1 MTGLL
6 RWERRFGAQ
15 RALRAQRGRVQPAPA
30 GSGADFSSPAA
41 AGSQAGGGGARG
53 LPPGTGARGRQRDHG
68 RPGRRSPRG
77 RHGSRWSVFILFRC
91 SVLFLTQRPPRGGAE
106 RERERG
112 CCGGAAPTCSSAGRR
127 QTGSLRGER
136 GAPPGFFLA
145 RAGGADVG
153 LLEGEAKSGICLS
166 NPQWRGGARRLSS
179 PPVPPF
185 VQSCPQP
192 PPL

>member
-41 AGSQAGGGGARG
+41 AGSQAGGGGAWG

-68 RPGRRSPRG
+68 RPGRRSLRG

-106 RERERG
+106 RERERMLRGG
-112 CCGGAAPTCSSAGRR
+112 CSHLQQCGTKADGVPAGRAR
-127 QTGSLRGER
+127 CP
-136 GAPPGFFLA
+136 PPGFFLA

>member
-41 AGSQAGGGGARG
+41 AGSQAGGGGAWG

-91 SVLFLTQRPPRGGAE
+91 SVLFLTQRPPQGGAE
-106 RERERG
+106 RERERMLRGG
-112 CCGGAAPTCSSAGRR
+112 CSHLQQRGTKADGVPAGRAR
-127 QTGSLRGER
+127 C
-136 GAPPGFFLA
+136 PPPASSSPGLEEPTWDCLKGKPKVGF
-145 RAGGADVG
+145 
-153 LLEGEAKSGICLS
+153 CLS

>member
-1 MTGLL
+1 MVTGLL

-41 AGSQAGGGGARG
+41 AGSQAGGGGAWG

-106 RERERG
+106 REREDAA
-112 CCGGAAPTCSSAGRR
+112 GGLLPPAAARDEGRR
-127 QTGSLRGER
+127 GPCGESAVPPPASSSPGLEEPTWDCLKGKPKVGFASLT
-136 GAPPGFFLA
+136 LS
-145 RAGGADVG
+145 GG
-153 LLEGEAKSGICLS
+153 
-166 NPQWRGGARRLSS
+166 GGARRLSS